1 MTGTPRPLRQD
12 KGVLAW
18 HFVAD
23 TLRDGSPVPSDGDI
37 LKHDGPLVMCETG
50 LHASQRII
58 DALKY
63 APGHT
68 ICRVR
73 LWGSECQEHDD
84 KLVGNAR
91 KILWRIDGEKLLRKF
106 ACDCALD
113 VAHLWDMPPK
123 VRDYLETQEESKRD
137 AAWAAARAARDAAE
151 NAARAAAGAAARAAA
166 RDATWAAAWAAAWAA
181 RDAARDAARAAT
193 WAAAWAAAGDAAR
206 DAARAAAWAAAED
219 AARDAQNKRLTT
231 MVMEAHKQ

>member
-1 MTGTPRPLRQD
+1 MTGMPRPLRQD

-123 VRDYLETQEESKRD
+123 VRDYLETQEESKR
-137 AAWAAARAARDAAE
+137 AADWAAARAAAGDAARAARDATWS
-151 NAARAAAGAAARAAA
+151 ARDAPWAAARAAKDA
-166 RDATWAAAWAAAWAA
+166 TRAAAGDAVRDATWAAARAS
-181 RDAARDAARAAT
+181 ARAAK
-193 WAAAWAAAGDAAR
+193 DAT
-206 DAARAAAWAAAED
+206 RA
-219 AARDAQNKRLTT
+219 AQNKRLTT